1 MHGHDAEQLLFA
13 GYTGRLNDDM
23 VDQFMKDLGE
33 REREVLNEA
42 KNRRVNTLNDFK

>member
-1 MHGHDAEQLLFA
+1 
-13 GYTGRLNDDM
+13 M